1 MKLQNE
7 KNTVRHHAKVTR
19 SIREARNGHKSAII
33 WFTGLSGSGKST
45 LSHVIEEKLHQ
56 LGCHTYVFDG
66 DNIRQGLCADLA
78 FSEEDRSENIR
89 RIGEMCKLFYDA
101 GIIVITAFISPI
113 RKDRR
118 RVRSLVCDED
128 FIEIYCRCSLEVCEQ
143 RDTKG
148 FYKKARAGEIKNY
161 TGISSPYEEPEHT
174 DLVLDTDTDSLEK
187 CVDRV
192 ISFLK
197 ERGVNCPH

>member
-7 KNTVRHHAKVTR
+7 KNTVRHRAKVTR

-66 DNIRQGLCADLA
+66 DNIRQGLCADLD

-118 RVRSLVCDED
+118 WVRSLVCDED
-128 FIEIYCRCSLEVCEQ
+128 FIEIYCRRSLEVCEQ

-148 FYKKARAGEIKNY
+148 FYKKARAGEITNY
-161 TGISSPYEEPEHT
+161 TGIS
-174 DLVLDTDTDSLEK
+174 
-187 CVDRV
+187 
-192 ISFLK
+192 
-197 ERGVNCPH
+197 

>member
-1 MKLQNE
+1 
-7 KNTVRHHAKVTR
+7 
-19 SIREARNGHKSAII
+19 
-33 WFTGLSGSGKST
+33 
-45 LSHVIEEKLHQ
+45 
-56 LGCHTYVFDG
+56 
-66 DNIRQGLCADLA
+66 
-78 FSEEDRSENIR
+78 
-89 RIGEMCKLFYDA
+89 MCKLFYDA

-148 FYKKARAGEIKNY
+148 FYKKARAGEIKDY
-161 TGISSPYEEPEHT
+161 TGISSPYEEPENS

-197 ERGVNCPH
+197 ERGLICPHKVVQVES